1 MNNKFDIKKIN
12 LEVKNEKEISNYER
26 KKLKDAKLNNLG
38 KLEVWTAIGT
48 NNELSY
54 STHGMFRFFGKFPP
68 PIAKY
73 LINKYTNK
81 NSLIIDPMGG
91 SGTTVLECLLN
102 NRKCFSFDTNPLM
115 TLIQKTKINYI
126 DERIINLF
134 LNNIKKKYKP
144 ISFKKN
150 ISNFVGLKNPNHF
163 FLTETLDSLMGL
175 KLIIDNIKNSKIR
188 DFFRVCF
195 LSIVRRVSKATTQQG
210 RLFLDV
216 DTAEKNALPFFIK
229 KVEKLKKR
237 VSNLPKIKKK
247 IVIKT
252 KNILEKEL
260 FKPYYKKADLIILHP
275 PYFNSYKYSSIT
287 SLETF
292 WMNIDHSSI
301 RKNEIREFF
310 KVGKPENHKKF
321 VLDMAKTLKNTM
333 SMLKKNGYLA
343 FMMGDSQIKGKY
355 ISVMEKTL
363 KAAKI
368 KKLEIKTIALRVP
381 KFTEASW
388 ASSQRR
394 MKNNIGINL
403 FDFIITIKKK

>member
-26 KKLKDAKLNNLG
+26 KKLKDAKLINLG

-73 LINKYTNK
+73 LINKYTDK

-102 NRKCFSFDTNPLM
+102 NRQCFSFDTNPLM
-115 TLIQKTKINYI
+115 TLIQKTKINFI
-126 DERIINLF
+126 DEKIIDLF
-134 LNNIKKKYKP
+134 LNNVIKKYKP
-144 ISFKKN
+144 VSFKKY
-150 ISNFVGLKNPNHF
+150 ISKFTGLKNPNHF
-163 FLTETLDSLMGL
+163 FLTETLNSLMGL
-175 KLIIDNIKNSKIR
+175 KLLIDNIKNEKIR

-216 DTAEKNALPFFIK
+216 DTAEKSALPFFIK

-237 VSNLPKIKKK
+237 VSSLPKIKKK

-292 WMNIDHSSI
+292 WMNIDHSEI

-310 KVGKPENHKKF
+310 KVGKPENHTKF
-321 VLDMAKTLKNTM
+321 VLDMATTLKNTM
-333 SMLKKNGYLA
+333 LMLKKNGYLA
-343 FMMGDSQIKGKY
+343 FMMGDSQINGKY
-355 ISVMEKTL
+355 LAVMEKTL
-363 KAAKI
+363 KEAKI
-368 KKLEIKTIALRVP
+368 KKSEIKTIALRVP

-394 MKNNIGINL
+394 MKKNVGINL